1 MPMLCDCEQRS
12 CRLVDD
18 RRRRAPSATSR
29 RAILWLAIV
38 MLFALPTAASE
49 DPPNAQVAV
58 HHIPRLEAEIHLD
71 GKIEEPA
78 WGDAWTFEL
87 GYEVEPGENTPAPA
101 RTEVL
106 VFHDRTHL
114 YVGFRAFDPDPS
126 KIRAHLS
133 DRDAAWAD
141 DWVGVVLDT
150 FNDERRD
157 YLLAVN
163 PLGVQMDQIESWPGG
178 DTVWD
183 GIWASAATIQP
194 WGWSAEIA
202 VPFSTLRFQ
211 RSAEPQV
218 WGFDAIRGYSRDT
231 FHQMGAFP
239 RDRSNNC
246 YLCQSLKVTGFAGAS
261 PGRNLE
267 VVPTLT
273 ASRTDVM
280 EELPDGALVE
290 GDVETELGITARWG
304 MTPNLTLSGAIN
316 PDFSQVEADAR
327 QLDIN
332 EPFALFYDE
341 KRPFFMEGADY
352 FDTPLDAVYTRMI
365 RDPAWGLKLTGKE
378 GPHTVGGYI
387 VQDDVTNI
395 IIPGSQSSSG
405 TSLQADTLS
414 TVLRYEHDIGNRHTL
429 GALITDREGDAYYNR
444 VAGLDGD
451 FRISE
456 QDRITLQLL
465 GSSTRYPGDV
475 AAAFEQPAG
484 SFDDLAAELIYEH
497 ETRTVS
503 WWGIYNDVG
512 TDFRADLGF
521 MPQVDYRFGEVGAG
535 YTWNAT
541 ATSWYSRIDLELEA
555 NHSEDQ
561 AGSLLD
567 EEAEVQLTIQ
577 GPLESFVVVQ
587 PNHRREG
594 YGGKEFE
601 MNGLEL
607 SLSLKPSRDLQ
618 AWIALAAGGQ
628 VDYTNVQSGDAVNLD
643 LGLVYRLGRHLR
655 FQLQNLHET
664 MDVDQGW
671 LYRANIAQ
679 LEGTWQLNVRT
690 FIRAILQH
698 VAYDYNAE
706 LYEDGRGSQEEEL
719 YAQLLFSYKVNPRT
733 VVFVGY
739 SEDSRGDA
747 TYDLT
752 PAIKSV
758 FVKLGYAWVP

>member
-1 MPMLCDCEQRS
+1 MSCDCRQ
-12 CRLVDD
+12 
-18 RRRRAPSATSR
+18 
-29 RAILWLAIV
+29 
-38 MLFALPTAASE
+38 PTAALVAGACRRSRLGRWRPAVTVWAVIALAVAATAAAGGSA
-49 DPPNAQVAV
+49 DIQAAV
-58 HHIPRLEAEIHLD
+58 HRIPRIDAEVDIDGELD
-71 GKIEEPA
+71 EPA
-78 WGDAWTFEL
+78 WGEAWAYEL
-87 GYEVEPGENTPAPA
+87 RWEVEPGENTPALV

-106 VFHDRTHL
+106 LFHDRTHL
-114 YVGFRAFDPDPS
+114 YVGFRAFDPDPAR
-126 KIRAHLS
+126 IRAHLS
-133 DRDAAWAD
+133 DRDAAYGD

-150 FNDERRD
+150 FNDERRN
-157 YLLAVN
+157 YLLLVN
-163 PLGVQMDQIESWPGG
+163 PLGVQMDDIETRSG
-178 DTVWD
+178 DDTAWD
-183 GIWASAATIQP
+183 GIWASAASIQP

-211 RSAEPQV
+211 STAEPQV

-246 YLCQSLKVTGFAGAS
+246 YLCQSLKITGFAGAS

-273 ASRTDVM
+273 GSRTDVR
-280 EELPDGALVE
+280 EELPDGPLTKGGLE
-290 GDVETELGITARWG
+290 SELGVTARWG

-332 EPFALFYDE
+332 EPFALFYEE

-365 RDPAWGLKLTGKE
+365 REPAWGLKLTGKE
-378 GPHTVGGYI
+378 GPHTVGGYV
-387 VQDDVTNI
+387 VQDDITNI
-395 IIPGSQSSSG
+395 IFPGSQSSDG
-405 TSLQADTLS
+405 TTLEQDNLS
-414 TVLRYEHDIGNRHTL
+414 TVLRYQHDIGDRHTI
-429 GALITDREGDAYYNR
+429 GALVTGREGDDYFNR
-444 VAGLDGD
+444 VAGIDGD
-451 FRISE
+451 FRITE

-465 GSSTRYPGDV
+465 GSSTRYPDNV
-475 AAAFEQPAG
+475 AVDFEQPTG
-484 SFDDLAAELIYEH
+484 SFEDLAAELIYEH
-497 ETRTVS
+497 DTRTVS

-512 TDFRADLGF
+512 ADFRADLGF

-541 ATSWYSRIDLELEA
+541 PTSWYSRIDLDLEF

-561 AGSLLD
+561 DGNLLA
-567 EEAEVQLTIQ
+567 EEAEVRLAVQ
-577 GPLESFVVVQ
+577 GPLESVVAVE
-587 PNHRREG
+587 PSVHREG
-594 YGGKEFE
+594 FAGEEFE
-601 MNGLEL
+601 LSGVALEL
-607 SLSLKPSRDLQ
+607 SLRPNRDSQVWL
-618 AWIALAAGGQ
+618 AVAAGGQ
-628 VDYTNVQSGDAVNLD
+628 VDYANVQKGNAVTVD

-655 FQLQNLHET
+655 FEVDNLHET

-679 LEGTWQLNVRT
+679 FEATWQLDVRT

-698 VAYDYNAE
+698 VLYDFNSE
-706 LYEDGRGSQEEEL
+706 LYEDGRSSREEEL

-739 SEDSRGDA
+739 SEDAVGDA
-747 TYDLT
+747 AYDLT
-752 PAIKSV
+752 TASRSL

>member
-1 MPMLCDCEQRS
+1 MPCDGPQRIG
-12 CRLVDD
+12 RLEAD
-18 RRRRAPSATSR
+18 RHRPGRAAASD
-29 RAILWLAIV
+29 RAILWWAMATLIAIP
-38 MLFALPTAASE
+38 AAGGEGPPAAGAPT
-49 DPPNAQVAV
+49 
-58 HHIPRLEAEIHLD
+58 HHIPRLEAEISVDGELD
-71 GKIEEPA
+71 EPV
-78 WGDAWTFEL
+78 WSEAWTCELPFE
-87 GYEVEPGENTPAPA
+87 VRPGENTPPPVP
-101 RTEVL
+101 TEVL

-150 FNDERRD
+150 FNDERRN
-157 YLLAVN
+157 YLLVVN
-163 PLGVQMDQIESWPGG
+163 PLGVQMDEIESWPGG
-178 DTVWD
+178 MTAWD
-183 GIWASAATIQP
+183 GIWRSAARIQP

-273 ASRTDVM
+273 ASRTDVR
-280 EELPDGALVE
+280 EELPDGPLVG
-290 GDVETELGITARWG
+290 GDLESELGVTARWG
-304 MTPNLTLSGAIN
+304 MTPNLTLSGAVN

-332 EPFALFYDE
+332 EPFALFYPE

-352 FDTPLDAVYTRMI
+352 FDTPLRAVYTRMI
-365 RDPAWGLKLTGKE
+365 REPAWGLKLTGKE
-378 GPHTVGGYI
+378 GPHTIGGYI
-387 VQDDVTNI
+387 VQDDVTNL
-395 IIPGSQSSSG
+395 IIPGSQGSDG
-405 TSLQADTLS
+405 TSLNASNLA
-414 TVLRYEHDIGNRHTL
+414 TVLRYERDIGDRHTL
-429 GALITDREGDAYYNR
+429 GALITDREGDDYSNR

-451 FRISE
+451 FRVTE
-456 QDRITLQLL
+456 QDRIMLQLL
-465 GSSTRYPGDV
+465 GSSTLYPGDV
-475 AAAFEQPAG
+475 AAAFEQPSG
-484 SFDDLAAELIYEH
+484 DFEDLAAELVYQH
-497 ETRTVS
+497 ETRTLS
-503 WWGIYNDVG
+503 WWGVYKDAG

-521 MPQVDYRFGEVGAG
+521 MPRVDYRFGEVGTG

-541 ATSWYSRIDLELEA
+541 ATSWYSRIDLDVEL

-561 AGSLLD
+561 DGNLL
-567 EEAEVQLTIQ
+567 EQEAAVEFTLQ
-577 GPLESFVVVQ
+577 GPLESHATVE
-587 PNHRREG
+587 PSLHREG
-594 YGGKEFE
+594 YRGEEFD
-601 MNGLEL
+601 LSRLLL
-607 SLSLKPSRDLQ
+607 SLRLKPSGNSQ
-618 AWIALAAGGQ
+618 AWIAVAAGGQ
-628 VDYTNVQSGDAVNLD
+628 VDYTNVQQGDAVNLD

-655 FQLQNLHET
+655 FQLENLHET

-679 LEGTWQLNVRT
+679 LEATWQLDVRT

-698 VAYDYNAE
+698 VVYDYNTE
-706 LYEDGRGSQEEEL
+706 LYQDGRGSRDEEL

-752 PAIKSV
+752 TAIRSV
-758 FVKLGYAWVP
+758 FVKLGYAWIP